1 MKGVARATVRPRAM
15 ATGARPA
22 YEEVAQIAAI
32 GFVHLHG
39 SMQHGTAGSNP
50 PVSSKLDTSFF
61 PWYRFRC

>member
-39 SMQHGTAGSNP
+39 SSTGIRCHR
-50 PVSSKLDTSFF
+50 VSS
-61 PWYRFRC
+61 

>member
-39 SMQHGTAGSNP
+39 STGI
-50 PVSSKLDTSFF
+50 
-61 PWYRFRC
+61 RCHTGCPANNNKGGQVVER

>member
-32 GFVHLHG
+32 GF
-39 SMQHGTAGSNP
+39 
-50 PVSSKLDTSFF
+50 DDD
-61 PWYRFRC
+61 